1 MIFDD
6 KYAVYVISA
15 YAATILIL
23 GGMVWATIAAN
34 ARARRALAKLEE
46 ERGR

>member
-1 MIFDD
+1 MIFNDQ
-6 KYAVYVISA
+6 YAGYVISA
-15 YAATILIL
+15 YVATFLIL

-34 ARARRALAKLEE
+34 ARARRDLAKLEQ